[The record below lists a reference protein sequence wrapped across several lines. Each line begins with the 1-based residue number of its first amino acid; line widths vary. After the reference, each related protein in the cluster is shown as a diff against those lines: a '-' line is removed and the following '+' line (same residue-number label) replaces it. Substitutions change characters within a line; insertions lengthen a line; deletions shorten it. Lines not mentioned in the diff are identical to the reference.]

1 METILAHPDLV
12 IVSPEEH
19 RGIWRK
25 LHPMGEVLHLEIG
38 MGKGQFLIEMAKR
51 YPHILF
57 LGLEKEASVL
67 KKAIDKVDVK
77 PNNLWFILGDASDLC
92 LMFDSDEVDTL
103 YLNFSDPWP
112 KKRHSKRRLTDGGQL
127 VQYQDILV
135 SNGSIYFKTD
145 NRHLFEFSIQMFT
158 INHWRIEELS
168 LNLHEDQDNIVTTEY
183 EDRFTEKGNI
193 IYYVRVKKW
202 KE

>member
-1 METILAHPDLV
+1 
-12 IVSPEEH
+12 
-19 RGIWRK
+19 
-25 LHPMGEVLHLEIG
+25 
-38 MGKGQFLIEMAKR
+38 
-51 YPHILF
+51 
-57 LGLEKEASVL
+57 EKEASVL